1 VKPLGLGNRALE
13 RYIIYF
19 FVVVS
24 ALPLGVGFGIGA
36 TNDYE
41 DCAVGWESFG
51 FACVLLFC
59 SGWVIC
65 SSAGGMLFFEFL
77 KAVGDWLWCNGID
90 W

>member
-1 VKPLGLGNRALE
+1 
-13 RYIIYF
+13 
-19 FVVVS
+19 
-24 ALPLGVGFGIGA
+24 
-36 TNDYE
+36 
-41 DCAVGWESFG
+41 
-51 FACVLLFC
+51 LFC